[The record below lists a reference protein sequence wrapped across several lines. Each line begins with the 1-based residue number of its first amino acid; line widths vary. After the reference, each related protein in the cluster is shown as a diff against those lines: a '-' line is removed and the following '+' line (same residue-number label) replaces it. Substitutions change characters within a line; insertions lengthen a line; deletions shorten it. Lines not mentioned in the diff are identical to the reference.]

1 MRISIISIIIVLLSI
16 VACGPKDGVKTIRA
30 YEESEADIGK
40 IKEIDGPVTVRL
52 LCKNDYADTLYPVR
66 FYTPCGC
73 TQLNFDRTP
82 IPPGEDEVLEVQ
94 YNPKFRPGKMMEAIQ
109 VYYANSPVKA
119 RVYVIKGEVIGYRH
133 PIEEDRPYH
142 MGEGL
147 YMSHTALIF
156 GAKRP
161 GQTGDIF
168 FRYGNGNKKKA
179 SVTYEIPEQWRP
191 YVRMRQPGKMKAD
204 ERDTIHVKFTMPEA
218 VDTVTFYI
226 QPKVNGKPTEKR
238 IYVNARAR

>member
-1 MRISIISIIIVLLSI
+1 MRKSIIPIVFFLLLLS
-16 VACGPKDGVKTIRA
+16 ACGPKDEIKTFRA
-30 YEESEADIGK
+30 YENTEVDLGK

-73 TQLNFDRTP
+73 TQLNFKNTP
-82 IPPGEDEVLEVQ
+82 VPPGEDEILEVV
-94 YNPKFRPGKMMEAIQ
+94 YSPKFRPGQMMETVR
-109 VYYANSPVKA
+109 VYYVNSPVKT
-119 RVYVIKGEVIGYRH
+119 RTYVIKGFVVGYTH

-168 FRYGNGNKKKA
+168 FRYGNGNKKNA
-179 SVTYEIPEQWRP
+179 SVTYDIPEQWQP
-191 YVRMRQPGKMKAD
+191 YVHMRQPGKMKAD
-204 ERDTIHVKFTMPEA
+204 ERDTIHVKFTMPENI
-218 VDTVTFYI
+218 DTVTFYI
-226 QPKVNGKPTEKR
+226 QPKVNGTPTEKR
-238 IYVNARAR
+238 IYVNAYAK